1 MKTESITA
9 RKLKKAIE
17 GSYGIIKRV
26 AKRAGCS
33 TKTVSRKLKQYPE
46 LQDLL
51 EEEKATLRKD
61 LNDMADLVILD
72 ALEDNDRRVAMWV
85 KERLGA
91 DEGYNPA
98 LKLESK
104 GDSTITLNFI
114 DKEGGDFGNET
125 KSNKQQEE

>member
-9 RKLKKAIE
+9 RKMKKAIE

-46 LQDLL
+46 LQELL

-61 LNDMADLVILD
+61 LNDMADLVVLE
-72 ALEDNDRRVAMWV
+72 ALENGDRRVAMWV

-91 DEGYNPA
+91 SEGYNPTLE
-98 LKLESK
+98 LKGTPNEP
-104 GDSTITLNFI
+104 ITLNFI
-114 DKEGGDFGNET
+114 DKEGGSFET
-125 KSNKQQEE
+125 EKK

>member
-1 MKTESITA
+1 MKTESITP

-33 TKTVSRKLKQYPE
+33 TKTVSRKLAKYPE
-46 LQDLL
+46 LKDLL

-91 DEGYNPA
+91 GEGYNPTLE
-98 LKLESK
+98 LKGNTTEP
-104 GDSTITLNFI
+104 ITLNFI
-114 DKEGGDFGNET
+114 DKEGDRFEKKT
-125 KSNKQQEE
+125 E

>member
-1 MKTESITA
+1 MKTESITP

-33 TKTVSRKLKQYPE
+33 TKTVSRKLAKYPE
-46 LQDLL
+46 LKDLL

-91 DEGYNPA
+91 GEGYNPTLE
-98 LKLESK
+98 LKGNTTEP
-104 GDSTITLNFI
+104 ITLNFI
-114 DKEGGDFGNET
+114 DKEGDSFEKKT
-125 KSNKQQEE
+125 E

>member
-1 MKTESITA
+1 MKTESITP

-26 AKRAGCS
+26 AKRASCS

-46 LQDLL
+46 LQELL

-61 LNDMADLVILD
+61 LNDMADMVVLE
-72 ALEDNDRRVAMWV
+72 ALENGDRRVAMWV

-91 DEGYNPA
+91 GEGYNPT
-98 LKLESK
+98 LEIK
-104 GDSTITLNFI
+104 GTPNEPITLNFI
-114 DKEGGDFGNET
+114 DKEGSKFEKKT
-125 KSNKQQEE
+125 E

>member
-1 MKTESITA
+1 MRDETITA

-33 TKTVSRKLKQYPE
+33 TKTVSRKLAKYPE
-46 LQDLL
+46 LKDLL

-91 DEGYNPA
+91 SEGYNPSIE
-98 LKLESK
+98 LK
-104 GDSTITLNFI
+104 GNSTEPITLNFI
-114 DKEGGDFGNET
+114 DKEGGKFEQKEESNE
-125 KSNKQQEE
+125 K

>member
-1 MKTESITA
+1 MRTESITP

-33 TKTVSRKLKQYPE
+33 TKTVGRKLKQYPE
-46 LQDLL
+46 LQKQL

-72 ALEDNDRRVAMWV
+72 ALENNDRRVAMWV

-91 DEGYNPA
+91 GEGYNPTIE
-98 LKLESK
+98 LKGSPNEPI
-104 GDSTITLNFI
+104 TINFI
-114 DKEGGDFGNET
+114 DKEGSKFE
-125 KSNKQQEE
+125 QEKTE